1 MTESRHKDI
10 IISKSVGRNVFSNRP
25 RISVIIPAYN
35 VAEHISATLES
46 VIAQKFREYEIIL
59 VNDGSPDSERFE
71 REINNYLEEIVYIKQ
86 CNAGASEAR
95 NTGIEHARGEI
106 IAFLDGDD
114 QWLPDFLASQYVFMG
129 RQELDMVYCDAYLF
143 GDNSPYIRTFM
154 QTAPSHGEV
163 TPASLLDLKCNVI
176 TSGTMVRR
184 EALTAADLFDTADGL
199 AHDFLLWLRIAKNG
213 GKIGY
218 QEKVLAKYRVHLNSL
233 SGDSVNRMERSIF
246 AFERAISTIDLTIDE
261 KAIAEK
267 RIDDFRTDLKVESGK
282 SLLLSGRNREAAE
295 AFRQANRRR
304 RSLKLTAVAYMARFA
319 PGLLLRVFKAMRSNE
334 ITFVRNIERSA

>member
-1 MTESRHKDI
+1 MEKERKHNFISSR
-10 IISKSVGRNVFSNRP
+10 VGRNVFSNVP

-59 VNDGSPDSERFE
+59 VNDGSPDTERFE
-71 REINNYLEEIVYIKQ
+71 REINNYLEEIIYIKQ
-86 CNAGASEAR
+86 SNAGASEAR
-95 NTGIEHARGEI
+95 NTGIKHARGEI

-129 RQELDMVYCDAYLF
+129 RHDLDMVYCDAFLF

-154 QTAPSHGEV
+154 ESAPSHGDV
-163 TPASLLDLKCNVI
+163 TAASLLDLKCNVI
-176 TSGTMVRR
+176 TSGTVVRR
-184 EALTAADLFDTADGL
+184 EVLAAAGLFDTEDGL

-213 GKIGY
+213 GKIGF
-218 QEKVLAKYRVHLNSL
+218 QKKVLAKYRVHLNSL

-246 AFERAISTIDLTIDE
+246 AFERAISTIDLTSGE
-261 KAIAEK
+261 KMIAER

-295 AFRQANRRR
+295 AFKQANTRR
-304 RSLKLTAVAYMARFA
+304 RSLKLSAVSIMARFT
-319 PGLLLRVFKAMRSNE
+319 PGLLLKVFKAMRSNE